1 MSKEKKTVYIAGKMR
16 GVPYYNWPKFDAAS
30 GRLAGLG
37 FNVLSPADMDR
48 EVGFDPC
55 KLSEWDK
62 LPDSF
67 DLSAAIERDNAAI
80 DKSDAIYVIS
90 DGISTSTGGMAEIER
105 GMKAGKIIL
114 FDTMTDERILRV
126 MGVPE
131 TNDCG
136 EPDDITPVCRERE
149 RLAEALTLAFCV
161 IAIAASVLYAI
172 VRALL
177 K

>member
-1 MSKEKKTVYIAGKMR
+1 MSKEKKTVYIA
-16 GVPYYNWPKFDAAS
+16 KFD
-30 GRLAGLG
+30 
-37 FNVLSPADMDR
+37 
-48 EVGFDPC
+48 
-55 KLSEWDK
+55 
-62 LPDSF
+62 
-67 DLSAAIERDNAAI
+67 
-80 DKSDAIYVIS
+80 
-90 DGISTSTGGMAEIER
+90 
-105 GMKAGKIIL
+105 
-114 FDTMTDERILRV
+114 RV

-149 RLAEALTLAFCV
+149 RLAEAITLAFCV

>member
-1 MSKEKKTVYIAGKMR
+1 
-16 GVPYYNWPKFDAAS
+16 
-30 GRLAGLG
+30 
-37 FNVLSPADMDR
+37 
-48 EVGFDPC
+48 
-55 KLSEWDK
+55 
-62 LPDSF
+62 
-67 DLSAAIERDNAAI
+67 
-80 DKSDAIYVIS
+80 
-90 DGISTSTGGMAEIER
+90 
-105 GMKAGKIIL
+105 
-114 FDTMTDERILRV
+114 

-136 EPDDITPVCRERE
+136 ESDDITPVCRERE

>member
-1 MSKEKKTVYIAGKMR
+1 MRKEKKTVYIAGKML
-16 GVPYYNWPKFDAAS
+16 GVPYYNFPKFDAAS
-30 GRLAGLG
+30 ARLDGLG

-90 DGISTSTGGMAEIER
+90 DGISTSAGGMAEIER

-136 EPDDITPVCRERE
+136 ESDDITPVCRERE